1 MIIELAMYLSENPRR
16 DGCNE
21 SETEMSH
28 HNDDGLKVK
37 SRDNRTFDIKAFHQ
51 LRLEL
56 LESQRIVNQE
66 RMKRQ
71 VLRSPPRVRL
81 VVGST
86 FRSPSVVD
94 FPSSTDVPQTTII
107 STGSSKREAFGASE
121 AYDDNNLS
129 FARQELLRLG
139 RRYASYQETPPLT
152 THANYT
158 GSLDFTRDARQA
170 LFPETTFLASP
181 MRASGLDA
189 QMSTKGIG
197 IPGFYLLL
205 ARTHF
210 PPNHENNDDE
220 DGSASESYCTP
231 SAPHLDTSS
240 DKDVS
245 YDQQDGTKFD
255 HYFSSFCA
263 AHLLRSELEDKLLK
277 PLRRT
282 DHEYL
287 MQQQK
292 RKMNYQRIKKIIKVS
307 SIALAV
313 LFCWCNTLNWST
325 HTQLDTISVQYSAC
339 YQSMQHSYWSMKTRF
354 EERVDQLLCLREH
367 NTTLHL
373 SPWPKHR
380 RINPVSVFTEWRQH
394 IDRISCIIQSVYR
407 IQKGYQDALAIAS
420 AAKYKCLG
428 ARRYAALTATET
440 TKHYVLGF
448 RQIPLIAWNSS
459 LAFFSALWRSL
470 TCAELADTS
479 HRFEPHQFG
488 RSLLTSPV
496 LNRLDDDDVSI
507 FGQNDTM
514 WLLDCAEVA
523 EPAIGTMFWRKS
535 IKLPFLRKQSPLN
548 RQSYLHS
555 IPSFEA
561 VQADSSDLI
570 CSVPLPSKM
579 NKRGNTHQLIL
590 LSRPRF
596 ILKNPRLEGIAISLE
611 KIQKNVSA
619 SRIMSP
625 RRINNF
631 KAIASTVKR
640 DYYESSYPFAEQS
653 EEKNIFED
661 VDVMNMMHE
670 FIGNVLHRQLARRT
684 VEYGIPMKH
693 SL

>member
-1 MIIELAMYLSENPRR
+1 
-16 DGCNE
+16 
-21 SETEMSH
+21 MSH
-28 HNDDGLKVK
+28 HNDDDLKVK
-37 SRDNRTFDIKAFHQ
+37 SRDNRAFDIKAFHQ

-94 FPSSTDVPQTTII
+94 FPSSTDIPQTTNIF
-107 STGSSKREAFGASE
+107 TGVTKRESFGANE

-139 RRYASYQETPPLT
+139 RRYSSFQETPPLT
-152 THANYT
+152 THTNYT
-158 GSLDFTRDARQA
+158 GSLDLTRDTRQA

-181 MRASGLDA
+181 MRASGHLDA

-210 PPNHENNDDE
+210 PSNHENSINDDE
-220 DGSASESYCTP
+220 DGSNSESYSTP
-231 SAPHLDTSS
+231 TAPHLPTSS
-240 DKDVS
+240 DKDIS

-255 HYFSSFCA
+255 HYFSSFSA
-263 AHLLRSELEDKLLK
+263 AHLLRSELEDKSLK
-277 PLRRT
+277 SLRRT
-282 DHEYL
+282 DHEYR

-292 RKMNYQRIKKIIKVS
+292 RKMNQRMKKIIKVS
-307 SIALAV
+307 SSALAALAV
-313 LFCWCNTLNWST
+313 LFCWRYTLNWRT
-325 HTQLDTISVQYSAC
+325 HAQLDKTISVQYSAF
-339 YQSMQHSYWSMKTRF
+339 YQSMQHSYWPMKTRF
-354 EERVDQLLCLREH
+354 EKRVDQLLCLREH

-373 SPWPKHR
+373 LSWPKLR

-407 IQKGYQDALAIAS
+407 IQKGYQDALAIAV

-428 ARRYAALTATET
+428 VRRNAALTAAKT
-440 TKHYVLGF
+440 TKHNVLGF
-448 RQIPLIAWNSS
+448 PLVAWNSS
-459 LAFFSALWRSL
+459 LAFFSTLWRSL

-496 LNRLDDDDVSI
+496 LDWLDDDDVSI
-507 FGQNDTM
+507 SGQNDTM

-579 NKRGNTHQLIL
+579 NKRGITHQPIL
-590 LSRPRF
+590 LSRPHLV
-596 ILKNPRLEGIAISLE
+596 LKNPRVDSIAISLE
-611 KIQKNVSA
+611 KNQTYVSA
-619 SRIMSP
+619 STM
-625 RRINNF
+625 
-631 KAIASTVKR
+631 KR
-640 DYYESSYPFAEQS
+640 DYYESSYPFAEQC
-653 EEKNIFED
+653 EGKNIFED
-661 VDVMNMMHE
+661 VDVMSMMHE
-670 FIGNVLHRQLARRT
+670 FIGNVLQRQLARRT
-684 VEYGIPMKH
+684 VEHGIPMKH